1 MNKNLSNLFSV
12 FIVSLWISNI
22 AHADIYKQV
31 DAQGHVTYTN
41 VKIKGAIKLDIE
53 TPASNN
59 SANDAKTAKRETH
72 SKTAT
77 PSNFPKV
84 DAQTQNQRDN
94 KRKSILQS
102 ELESEKAALADAKKA
117 YEDGSSNPEV
127 YKTKDGKTF
136 RNVPKF
142 DEKMRNLQAEV
153 NAHQRNIE
161 LLEKEINSAN

>member
-1 MNKNLSNLFSV
+1 MNKILTYLFSV
-12 FIVSLWISNI
+12 LIASVWMSNM

-31 DAQGHVTYTN
+31 DAQGHVTYSN
-41 VKIKGAIKLDIE
+41 VKIKGATKLDLE
-53 TPASNN
+53 TPASNG
-59 SANDAKTAKRETH
+59 SGSDTKAANRETRT
-72 SKTAT
+72 KTAT

-84 DAQTQNQRDN
+84 DAQTQNQRDD

-117 YEDGSSNPEV
+117 YDDGSSNPEV

-153 NAHQRNIE
+153 DAHQRNIE
-161 LLEKEINSAN
+161 LLQKEINSAN

>member
-1 MNKNLSNLFSV
+1 MNKNLTYP
-12 FIVSLWISNI
+12 FIVLIASLWMSNM

-59 SANDAKTAKRETH
+59 SANDAKAAKRETRT
-72 SKTAT
+72 KLAT

-84 DAQTQNQRDN
+84 DAQTQNQRDD

-102 ELESEKAALADAKKA
+102 ELESEKNALAEAKLA
-117 YEDGSSNPEV
+117 YDEGAAKSEV
-127 YKTKDGKTF
+127 YRNKDGKVF

-153 NAHQRNIE
+153 DAHQRNIE